1 MAVHNGGI
9 IMAYQALYRVYRPR
23 TFDDMVGQEVIT
35 QTLKNAI
42 EAHQTGHAYLFSGPR
57 GTGKTSAAKIFAREV
72 NGISPDTD
80 ETQIPDIIEIDAASN
95 NGVDEIRNIRD
106 SANYAPIEAQYKIY
120 IIDEVHMLSTGAF
133 NALLKTLEEP
143 PANVKFI
150 LATTEPQKIPATIL
164 SRTQR
169 FDFKRIDD
177 ATIQTRM
184 AAILDKQSVEYDQDA
199 LRVIANAAE
208 GGMRDALSI
217 LDQVIAYGS
226 DKVTVENAL
235 QVTGSTTTE
244 ALLSFLQQVSEGDTR
259 NALQTLHTI
268 LLDGKDAQRFVADM
282 IGLLRDVMLSPIAPN
297 LIKTTASVELL
308 KQLNQKIGQQ
318 RIQIMMLAL
327 DETQK
332 ELLQTMQSDVYLEL
346 LTVKLSLAGSESTPT
361 SSKINHSQ
369 SLATPKHSSEAEPSV
384 SPSMTVDDMSS
395 PITKPSSSP
404 VKSTNNDTQSD
415 TQQLA
420 LTQEKIAIVKPEPV
434 SQPVASNKKLSAR
447 TGQEAVFAV
456 LSVARR
462 ETLTSATQLW
472 PELQQQFDV
481 AKQAFLTIAKP
492 VAASD
497 EAIVLAFDYP
507 ALLAEALQDAELQ
520 AQLVQQL
527 SESNLPFSLVLI
539 SKDEWKID
547 RAAYVSRLRGGEK
560 ITVKLSDIPVV
571 KANVEKI
578 PVEQDDTVAVVND
591 TPEIVKQ
598 AQSLFGEDLVNIVD

>member
-1 MAVHNGGI
+1 
-9 IMAYQALYRVYRPR
+9 MAYQALYRVYRPR

-177 ATIQTRM
+177 TTIQTRM

-259 NALQTLHTI
+259 NALQTLHMI

-415 TQQLA
+415 TQQSA
-420 LTQEKIAIVKPEPV
+420 LTQEKIANVDPEPV

>member
-1 MAVHNGGI
+1 
-9 IMAYQALYRVYRPR
+9 MAYQALYRVYRPR

-184 AAILDKQSVEYDQDA
+184 AAILDKQSVVYDQDA

-226 DKVTVENAL
+226 DKVTIDNAL
-235 QVTGSTTTE
+235 QVTGATTTE
-244 ALLSFLQQVSEGDTR
+244 ALLMFLGQVSDGDTR

-282 IGLLRDVMLSPIAPN
+282 IGLLRDVMLAPIAPN
-297 LIKTTASVELL
+297 LIKTTASVEELN
-308 KQLNQKIGQQ
+308 KLNQKIGQK
-318 RIQIMMLAL
+318 RVQIMMLEL

-332 ELLQTMQSDVYLEL
+332 ALLQTMQSDVYLEL
-346 LTVKLSLAGSESTPT
+346 LTVKLSLAGSEILSSSDVKQSQSPVTPKNLSKLQPSVATPMIDDDIQAPTEAPLISNTPT
-361 SSKINHSQ
+361 
-369 SLATPKHSSEAEPSV
+369 
-384 SPSMTVDDMSS
+384 
-395 PITKPSSSP
+395 
-404 VKSTNNDTQSD
+404 TNNNTHSAMQQPQQTAVQQQTSD
-415 TQQLA
+415 
-420 LTQEKIAIVKPEPV
+420 VNSEPI
-434 SQPVASNKKLSAR
+434 SQAKSEINKLSAR

-462 ETLTSATQLW
+462 ETLTKATQLW
-472 PELQQQFDV
+472 PELKQQFDV
-481 AKQAFLTIAKP
+481 SKQAFLTIAKP

-507 ALLAEALQDAELQ
+507 ALLAEALQDSELQ
-520 AQLVQQL
+520 VQLVQQL
-527 SESNLPFSLVLI
+527 SEHNLPFSLVLI
-539 SKDEWKID
+539 SKDEWKTD
-547 RAAYVSRLRGGEK
+547 RAAYVSLLRTGEK
-560 ITVKLSDIPVV
+560 ITVKLNDIPVV
-571 KANVEKI
+571 KANVET
-578 PVEQDDTVAVVND
+578 VTVDQDDTIAVTND

-598 AQSLFGEDLVNIVD
+598 AQSLFGEDIVNIVD

>member
-1 MAVHNGGI
+1 
-9 IMAYQALYRVYRPR
+9 MAYQALYRVYRPR

-384 SPSMTVDDMSS
+384 SPSMTVDDISS

-415 TQQLA
+415 TQQSA
-420 LTQEKIAIVKPEPV
+420 LTQEKIANVDPEPV
-434 SQPVASNKKLSAR
+434 LQPVASNKKLSAR

-520 AQLVQQL
+520 AQLVQHL
-527 SESNLPFSLVLI
+527 SESNLPFVLVLI

>member
-1 MAVHNGGI
+1 
-9 IMAYQALYRVYRPR
+9 MAYQALYRVYRPR

-259 NALQTLHTI
+259 NALQTLHMI

-415 TQQLA
+415 TQQSA
-420 LTQEKIAIVKPEPV
+420 LTQEKIANVDPEPV

>member
-369 SLATPKHSSEAEPSV
+369 SLATPKHSSEAQPSV
-384 SPSMTVDDMSS
+384 SPSMTIDDISS

-415 TQQLA
+415 TQQSA
-420 LTQEKIAIVKPEPV
+420 LTQEKIAIVDPEPV

-527 SESNLPFSLVLI
+527 SESNLPSALVLI

-578 PVEQDDTVAVVND
+578 PVEQDDTVAVLND